1 MGILIHYELISP
13 LSCFIPFHDYRQTGL
28 AHVCLIT
35 GNLTVTKG
43 RIETNIPKKR
53 TGSSGHSKAINKF
66 YEAVYQAVVEMHPN
80 KKIVAVFQPHLF
92 SRTKDFVD
100 GFAKSLSKFDD
111 VLLLDIYPA
120 REKPIQGVTSAWLL
134 EKIENPNKK
143 LVAKENIIG
152 EINNCKPEVL
162 VTMGAGDIGLEVVKI
177 KNELANAG

>member
-1 MGILIHYELISP
+1 M
-13 LSCFIPFHDYRQTGL
+13 Q
-28 AHVCLIT
+28 
-35 GNLTVTKG
+35 
-43 RIETNIPKKR
+43 
-53 TGSSGHSKAINKF
+53 
-66 YEAVYQAVVEMHPN
+66 
-80 KKIVAVFQPHLF
+80 
-92 SRTKDFVD
+92 
-100 GFAKSLSKFDD
+100 SLSKFDD